1 MPLMKKKVV
10 PNTGKNA
17 GKEIEVNK
25 YYYSSKDKP
34 VAVIM
39 GCFSPFTGKKGHGK
53 QLETAINSGIDEFVL
68 AIVPK
73 KEKID
78 SDRNM
83 FTLEQK
89 KDIAEEAIKSLGY
102 KLIDSFIAQK
112 SFGASILKE
121 VAERHPDRRIVLIC
135 GPDREDE
142 YSKFCRKYDPK
153 NSQKPGIEKDD
164 YEYILNDPGKE
175 NIRGTAVRQ
184 TIKDNDRDLFI
195 KLTGYTNKMW
205 TKLRDYAK
213 KNGVKL
219 VESNLEHSPEVAREG
234 VKKIEKWVTSIKNPN
249 TGKPNELYYVG
260 GCVRDELL
268 GKEPKDFDLL
278 TTMEGKEF
286 ENAPIWDSADHMF
299 RTGKVIILG
308 YMDGE
313 CFEVNTI
320 YPDPKHE
327 KGIVNNLNHRDVTV
341 NAIAKNV
348 STGELV
354 DPLNGIKDIK
364 NKVIRATDTTMEKF
378 RNGKEPVRIIRVLRF
393 IGYFGPDWKISQD
406 TKDAL
411 IQFSKVNKGKCK
423 IPPGQFADNWNKI
436 KFNKDK
442 IIQLIKEIGFH
453 DYFMENYPDY
463 AADN

>member
-1 MPLMKKKVV
+1 MSALE
-10 PNTGKNA
+10 GA
-17 GKEIEVNK
+17 G
-25 YYYSSKDKP
+25 YQ
-34 VAVIM
+34 A
-39 GCFSPFTGKKGHGK
+39 
-53 QLETAINSGIDEFVL
+53 
-68 AIVPK
+68 
-73 KEKID
+73 
-78 SDRNM
+78 
-83 FTLEQK
+83 
-89 KDIAEEAIKSLGY
+89 
-102 KLIDSFIAQK
+102 
-112 SFGASILKE
+112 
-121 VAERHPDRRIVLIC
+121 
-135 GPDREDE
+135 
-142 YSKFCRKYDPK
+142 
-153 NSQKPGIEKDD
+153 
-164 YEYILNDPGKE
+164 YI
-175 NIRGTAVRQ
+175 
-184 TIKDNDRDLFI
+184 
-195 KLTGYTNKMW
+195 
-205 TKLRDYAK
+205 
-213 KNGVKL
+213 
-219 VESNLEHSPEVAREG
+219 
-234 VKKIEKWVTSIKNPN
+234 
-249 TGKPNELYYVG
+249 VG

-348 STGELV
+348 TTGELV

-393 IGYFGPDWKISQD
+393 MGYFGPDWKISQD

-442 IIQLIKEIGFH
+442 IIKLIKEIGFH